1 MTPFITHCFL
11 TSLISSG
18 TGGGLFG
25 QQTSTAS
32 GGGLFGGATTT
43 PQQATGGGGLFGS
56 TAAGT
61 GGSSFLKP
69 AGGAFGTA
77 ASTGS
82 TGRFYDWL
90 VEVAVFI
97 VIWVQFLI
105 HKQLLW

>member
-1 MTPFITHCFL
+1 MLIVDPFVFL
-11 TSLISSG
+11 PIETSG

-43 PQQATGGGGLFGS
+43 PHQATGGGLFGS

-82 TGRFYDWL
+82 TN
-90 VEVAVFI
+90 
-97 VIWVQFLI
+97 
-105 HKQLLW
+105 KCCC